1 VSANVPLIWTVA
13 KAAGITAVLLSSLS
27 VALGL
32 LMGTGVGK
40 KLGKVDLRTAH
51 EALSLATLAAIG
63 LHAVAL
69 LADPWLKPGLAGVL
83 LPLQVSYRPAAVA
96 IGIIAGY
103 GLVALGL
110 SYYARGRIGVARW
123 RQLHRWT
130 ALFWVLS
137 IAHGFTAGSDAGQ
150 SWYVIS
156 VAAVAAP
163 AALLLAARML
173 RPRAARPAP
182 GQPAPGRPR
191 PEVASARP

>member
-1 VSANVPLIWTVA
+1 MSANVPVIWTVA
-13 KAAGITAVLLSSLS
+13 KAAGITALLLASLS

-40 KLGKVDLRTAH
+40 KLGRVDLRTVH

-63 LHAVAL
+63 LHAIAL
-69 LADPWLKPGLAGVL
+69 LADPWLKPGLGGVL
-83 LPLQVSYRPAAVA
+83 LPLQISYRPAAVA
-96 IGIIAGY
+96 LGIFAGY

-137 IAHGFTAGSDAGQ
+137 VGHGFTAGSDAGQ
-150 SWYVIS
+150 SWYVI
-156 VAAVAAP
+156 AIATVAAP
-163 AALLLAARML
+163 AAILLGARLL
-173 RPRAARPAP
+173 RPRGTTPVAD
-182 GQPAPGRPR
+182 GRR